1 MVQLAR
7 LRNEEQAGRPGPSL
21 PVPGALGRLVGYPRR
36 VRLFLHEV
44 RNQMKLVTWPGRRE
58 VYSTTIVVLVTVA
71 FFALFF
77 WMTDS
82 GLGYAS
88 QWLLKNWKR

>member
-7 LRNEEQAGRPGPSL
+7 LRNEEQAGRHGPSIA
-21 PVPGALGRLVGYPRR
+21 VPSGVERLAGYPRR

-44 RNQMKLVTWPGRRE
+44 RNQMKLVTWPSRQD

-77 WMTDS
+77 WITDS

-88 QWLLKNWKR
+88 QWLLKHWKH